1 MNKKKEATNR
11 GIVGKKSELILSSPN
26 LEPKVIR
33 TRMKTF
39 KVCEVS
45 YLMPLAYHKHLGGG
59 GGGGGGA
66 YYISNGIKAW
76 ILKCKKYDL
85 SVSGAVSLMNKLKHY
100 S

>member
-1 MNKKKEATNR
+1 MNKTKEAANR

-26 LEPKVIR
+26 LEPKVIP

-39 KVCEVS
+39 KVCEVPF
-45 YLMPLAYHKHLGGG
+45 LMPLAYYQHL
-59 GGGGGGA
+59 GGGGGA
-66 YYISNGIKAW
+66 YYISNGAKAW